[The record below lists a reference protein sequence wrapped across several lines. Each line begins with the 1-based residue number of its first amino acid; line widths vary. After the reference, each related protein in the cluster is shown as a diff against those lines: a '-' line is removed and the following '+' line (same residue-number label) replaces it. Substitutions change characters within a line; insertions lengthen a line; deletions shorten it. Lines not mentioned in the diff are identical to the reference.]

1 MIKIKHRI
9 LTVLL
14 SATMICSGFNAF
26 AENAQE
32 SFVSEYIP
40 LESEEFDALNTMGLL
55 SDETANMSATQEI
68 TRAQFVGDLYKIAG
82 YSKYEYTGGDIPFID
97 VNVDT
102 VYKDEICYF
111 YNAGF
116 VKGISGSI
124 FAPEDKIT
132 YVQAVKLIVDVLGY
146 TEYTAKKYGL
156 YPNGYI
162 AMANVLELPEGI
174 KIGDMNSP
182 LTADKAIRLLYNAG
196 RTNIMETSGFTSG
209 GEITYEISG
218 GNELLSQNNHIYYG
232 EGIVQNNG
240 IVSLITGERKENT
253 AVIDSKEYIIADNID
268 ITAFLGCRVKY
279 FYKSES
285 GSDETLLWAACHTRN
300 DIITVKSE
308 DLMPEDPA
316 YDKTTIVYSKNNKR
330 TTLNIDKLADVV
342 YNNTIHNVYN
352 VLKPKSGT
360 MKFIDNDNDNIY
372 DIVIVEEFKNM
383 FVKSVPT
390 AGNMIVGKYN
400 QTIYLD
406 DYTNV
411 KIIDNGK
418 IIGLDGLKN
427 NRIISYIE
435 SLDNEYIYIYVN
447 ETGKTDT
454 LTASGEKNGET
465 VYCFSDTEYIMAE
478 SYKTLIE
485 EGIYSVVS
493 PQIGQSYKYYLDMS
507 GNIADVEEADVKL
520 QYAYLINAV
529 TDDSPVGDKN
539 TAIVRLL
546 LQNGEKVTA
555 ATNKKIKLNGNK
567 GKTGADLL
575 SDVRLK
581 KNDKIIRQIVR
592 VMLNSEGKITE
603 FEFAEDNTGNEYGY
617 DNTRFT
623 LDYAKETEATYYSN
637 SINMVNLK
645 YFVNRNTVCFAEY
658 TDLNEEEPYGIISAT
673 GFSHGSHPVV
683 ALFDANEKLE
693 VAAMATF
700 KSLKGTGSDLM
711 LVDKVK
717 YVYRNGENCMQI
729 SGIYHGEYTT
739 YTAYD
744 ENSVRINI
752 KRGDV
757 IKFGLYENKLISVS
771 LVKRLSDTDNKAPF
785 IYDED
790 GNENKY
796 SGEGTIYGE
805 IYSRGDNNIVTVNP
819 DGHPNGKLTSSSFSM
834 LMYTPVYVSV
844 YDCRNDAVTIGE
856 MRDFNQISTPDKDGN
871 LTASDRNVM
880 VLLKTEDDHI
890 KDAIIVYY

>member
-55 SDETANMSATQEI
+55 GDETANMSATQEI

-316 YDKTTIVYSKNNKR
+316 YSGTNIVYMTDNKKKQISV
-330 TTLNIDKLADVV
+330 NKYADIF
-342 YNNTIHNVYN
+342 YNYMIYN
-352 VLKPKSGT
+352 DYSVLKPKSGT
-360 MKFIDNDNDNIY
+360 MKFIDNDNDNVY
-372 DIVIVEEFKNM
+372 DIVIVEEFDNI
-383 FVKSVPT
+383 FVKSVSINGGFI
-390 AGNMIVGKYN
+390 ADKYGN
-400 QTIYLD
+400 TIFLD
-406 DYTNV
+406 DYKNV
-411 KIIDNGK
+411 RIIENGK
-418 IIGLDGLKN
+418 SLELAEIKN
-427 NRIISYIE
+427 DCVVSFVK
-435 SLDNEYIYIYVN
+435 SPDNEYIYIYVN
-447 ETGKTDT
+447 DTGKSER
-454 LTASGEKNGET
+454 LEAIGEDNEKKT
-465 VYCFSDTEYIMAE
+465 YYFSDGEYKIAS
-478 SYKTLIE
+478 SYEELISQGKYITVIPE
-485 EGIYSVVS
+485 VGEN
-493 PQIGQSYKYYLDMS
+493 YKYYLDMS
-507 GNIADVEEADVKL
+507 GNIAEIQKSEERSL
-520 QYAYLINAV
+520 MYAYLIDAAA
-529 TDDSPVGDKN
+529 DDSVLAAKD
-539 TAIVRLL
+539 TALVRLL
-546 LQNGEKVTA
+546 LENGEKITA
-555 ATNKKIKLNGNK
+555 LTDKKIRLNGVD
-567 GKTGADLL
+567 GKTGTDLL
-575 SDVRLK
+575 ESSQLWEDGEILNQV
-581 KNDKIIRQIVR
+581 
-592 VMLNSEGKITE
+592 VMVAFDAEGNIDE
-603 FEFAEDNTGNEYGY
+603 FKFAQGNTSEYGY
-617 DNTRFT
+617 DNTTFTCDYSGNTRFNSKHTYMIENKYTIGRDAIIFAKYNNLEENEPFFVIKPNVIETDNKHNVSLYDCDET
-623 LDYAKETEATYYSN
+623 LTPKAVSVELTADSMFEQR
-637 SINMVNLK
+637 IV
-645 YFVNRNTVCFAEY
+645 
-658 TDLNEEEPYGIISAT
+658 
-673 GFSHGSHPVV
+673 
-683 ALFDANEKLE
+683 
-693 VAAMATF
+693 
-700 KSLKGTGSDLM
+700 
-711 LVDKVK
+711 LVDKAK
-717 YVYRNGENCMQI
+717 YVKQDDGEFYMQI
-729 SGIYHGEYTT
+729 AGYSFGEPVT
-739 YTAYD
+739 YTELYEHVFPD
-744 ENSVRINI
+744 NL
-752 KRGDV
+752 KRGDLLK
-757 IKFGLYENKLISVS
+757 ISLYNNRVLSTSV
-771 LVKRLSDTDNKAPF
+771 LCRLSTDTSPF
-785 IYDED
+785 ID
-790 GNENKY
+790 GYGSRFCTIFGEVY
-796 SGEGTIYGE
+796 SVG
-805 IYSRGDNNIVTVNP
+805 NNGILTVNP
-819 DGHPNGKLTSSSFSM
+819 QGHANGKLTATSFKGKTYLKVQIYDKNNDEISIGTISDLVQVSEPQTDGTLLQTDSNTRAFLFRRSEY
-834 LMYTPVYVSV
+834 LM
-844 YDCRNDAVTIGE
+844 DAV
-856 MRDFNQISTPDKDGN
+856 
-871 LTASDRNVM
+871 
-880 VLLKTEDDHI
+880 
-890 KDAIIVYY
+890 IVYY